1 VNQFY
6 TVVLYGRAGG
16 FKTARNGDLRPAG
29 QYRMAK
35 EAAAAAGVPLMT
47 HHSMSSIPIE
57 RCPGELKALERAPGG
72 ARPCIFYV

>member
-1 VNQFY
+1 
-6 TVVLYGRAGG
+6 
-16 FKTARNGDLRPAG
+16 
-29 QYRMAK
+29 MAK

-57 RCPGELKALERAPGG
+57 RCPGELKALAPGG